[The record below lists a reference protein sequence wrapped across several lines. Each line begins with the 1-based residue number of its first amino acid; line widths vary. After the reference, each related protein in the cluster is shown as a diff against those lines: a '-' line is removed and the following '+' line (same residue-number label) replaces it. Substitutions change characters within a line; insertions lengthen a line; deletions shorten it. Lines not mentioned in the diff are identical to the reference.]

1 MSLAETVASRID
13 GSPSVVSCERM
24 SSGYSNANYRLE
36 TSAGAFLL
44 RHRINQDQS
53 EVEQEL
59 DILDWLRS
67 AEFPAP
73 AAIRFTGGDRWIA
86 GPEDTYFVLL
96 EWLEGSEPEPNHP
109 NVTSIARALG
119 DFHQL
124 PLPSGDWRHREN
136 PLGLKAAASF
146 ADSVTSDSPEIFR
159 IFADEYEQ
167 LRDRLSEP
175 LPTGIIHGDLFPDNT
190 LFHNDELVA
199 FLDFEDACE
208 DTLLIDVAMTIHG
221 FCFLDETWTPSLAE
235 TFLSAYIERR
245 PLTRAELEALPTYLQ
260 WCPLTIMGWHLRQ
273 LLRRPDKANERR
285 AGELAKRIAVMK
297 ASTWTP

>member
-67 AEFPAP
+67 AAFPAP

-86 GPEDTYFVLL
+86 GPEDTYLVLL

-124 PLPSGDWRHREN
+124 PLPSGDWRQREN
-136 PLGLKAAASF
+136 PIGLKAATSL
-146 ADSVTSDSPEIFR
+146 ADSVTTNSPEIFR

-167 LRDRLSEP
+167 LRDRLGQT

-190 LFHNDELVA
+190 LFRNGELVA

-235 TFLSAYIERR
+235 TFLSAYSERR
-245 PLTRAELEALPTYLQ
+245 PLTIAELEALPTYLQ

-285 AGELAKRIAVMK
+285 AGELAQRVAAMK
-297 ASTWTP
+297 ASKWTP